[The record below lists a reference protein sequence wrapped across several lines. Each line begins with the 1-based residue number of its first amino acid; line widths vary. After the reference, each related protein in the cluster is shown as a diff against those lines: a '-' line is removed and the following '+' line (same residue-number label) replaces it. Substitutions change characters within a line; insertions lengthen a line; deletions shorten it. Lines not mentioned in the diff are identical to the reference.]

1 MTDKIAFKAIPT
13 FRILDY
19 TKAINFYVEGLGFN
33 VDWEHRFG
41 KKEPVYMQVS
51 LHKLVIHL
59 TENKRFK
66 PGAIVFI
73 ESNRLME
80 FYKELISSKTNIK
93 LTEPEKT
100 NWNTIQMEIEDP
112 FNNLLRFNQNIVE

>member
-1 MTDKIAFKAIPT
+1 
-13 FRILDY
+13 
-19 TKAINFYVEGLGFN
+19 
-33 VDWEHRFG
+33 
-41 KKEPVYMQVS
+41 MQVS

-66 PGAIVFI
+66 PGVIVFI